1 MVQGQVFIKGQLA
14 LLLFNCFKV
23 YHFYILKLFYSLQN
37 CVTHLKLHYFFYQHN
52 FMKKVVLKLSKNE
65 PVSTFKEI
73 WCVGL
78 GQEEGPLCEGGGNCL
93 KYFKRG

>member
-1 MVQGQVFIKGQLA
+1 MMQGQVFIKGQLA

-52 FMKKVVLKLSKNE
+52 FMKKSCSKLSKNE